1 MFCILKIGKKIIL
14 NYKIQKYE
22 GIFGILKGASRNME
36 GGKRIS
42 QKLIGSSYGKVQNS
56 LHCPL
61 PVTDRN
67 TVKLTMAATS
77 ELSPSKLLETTIN
90 AHDSTSEPNPTAPKS
105 PQTNEPNNDAV
116 TTEKR
121 KRDDGDEN
129 GNADDDGDVKPSLH
143 PMWKTSLCSYF
154 RKHASC
160 SHGDTCRYAHSE
172 EELRQ
177 RPDNT
182 WDPTSER
189 GKKALKSVTG
199 EKIAVKDGVMMTELV
214 DEVDGDGGDEGFVSN
229 QALSKCL
236 VHLPMKWTSEN
247 LRNFL
252 NEQVSMF
259 QSFSLF
265 HFELIVFG
273 FTIG

>member
-1 MFCILKIGKKIIL
+1 
-14 NYKIQKYE
+14 
-22 GIFGILKGASRNME
+22 
-36 GGKRIS
+36 
-42 QKLIGSSYGKVQNS
+42 
-56 LHCPL
+56 
-61 PVTDRN
+61 
-67 TVKLTMAATS
+67 MAATS
-77 ELSPSKLLETTIN
+77 ELSPSKISETTIN
-90 AHDSTSEPNPTAPKS
+90 AHDSTSESHPTPRNDA
-105 PQTNEPNNDAV
+105 NNDVV

-121 KRDDGDEN
+121 KRDDGD
-129 GNADDDGDVKPSLH
+129 GNADVEPSLH

-154 RKHASC
+154 RKHSTC

-214 DEVDGDGGDEGFVSN
+214 DEVDGDGGGEEGFASN

-247 LRNFL
+247 LRTFL

-259 QSFSLF
+259 LSSSFF
-265 HFELIVFG
+265 NFA
-273 FTIG
+273 